1 LRPQVS
7 VLDVKM
13 PGLEGPEV
21 LREIRR
27 RGVETRVI
35 FLSAMLDR
43 DVVYDAL
50 AAGAS
55 GYLSKHA
62 TADEVWDAVEV
73 VAAGGTVIPS
83 EVQTGLVEHIRNR
96 ERAAEEA
103 RTRPR
108 LAGVVGRPGRRLRSA
123 AVSGAVANDE
133 PRAHIVLRRL

>member
-1 LRPQVS
+1 
-7 VLDVKM
+7 
-13 PGLEGPEV
+13 EGREV

-62 TADEVWDAVEV
+62 TADELWDAVEA

-108 LAGVVGRPGRRLRSA
+108 LTAREHEVLCRMACGCSAPEIGRQLYLSPATIKTHMKHLYEKLGVSER
-123 AVSGAVANDE
+123 
-133 PRAHIVLRRL
+133 